1 MEDNNPDNNGSL
13 AEIERI
19 PDEIVESFDG
29 SGLPEYTYEDFA
41 TTDVPYR
48 EVYEIKSEF
57 SRKQRIEQLTIMANK
72 CKYKNFKG
80 TYKSFVDSIKNQAK
94 IQVCEGHI
102 SEFSGPYMQLD
113 CGKYAVDDNGIRSFF
128 DDKEIVICHHPIIPI
143 EILQNVDTGEE
154 KLKIAYR
161 PRDIWLEQIVSKE
174 VLYNSRQIVQ
184 LVKCGIDV
192 SSETAKYL
200 VSYFQEVEALNRN
213 VLPLRKSVTR
223 LGYIG
228 NSGFSPF
235 VDNLNFD
242 GDVNYS
248 RIFNAITAKGDYD
261 EWIKI
266 TNKCRQKS
274 VIARI
279 IVAASLASAL
289 IQPLGGLPFFVHLW
303 GIDSGTGKTVG
314 LMLAASVWG
323 NPKMG
328 EYVQTF
334 NGTQVGHERTAAFLN
349 SLPMCIDELQLSKD
363 SHGKSRFDVYQLA
376 QGVGRTRGTKTG
388 GIERTP
394 TWGNTIL
401 TTGESPIVGNSA
413 GAGAVNRVIDIE
425 CTSSNY
431 VIQDGPS
438 VLSVIKKNYG
448 YAGRIFVNRI
458 QSAVGAKVV
467 KESYDDYFKQLCDSD
482 TTEKQAMAAAMIL
495 TADLVADAEI
505 FKTGKAL
512 SIKDISPFLKSKE
525 SVSAGQ
531 RGYDYI
537 CSWVAANSKR
547 FVAGEENNQ
556 EIYGVIQDD
565 YAFIIRSKFDE
576 VMEKQGFDS
585 RAILSW
591 LKVNGKILTRGRN
604 NTKGKRINGVNTE
617 CVALKLPD
625 EEPEYYSED
634 ELKGLDLNGFE
645 PL

>member
-1 MEDNNPDNNGSL
+1 MEEKEKQTNENPTDIIKYL
-13 AEIERI
+13 
-19 PDEIVESFDG
+19 
-29 SGLPEYTYEDFA
+29 GLPEYTYEDFA
-41 TTDVPYR
+41 TSDAPYK
-48 EVYEIKSEF
+48 ELYEISDRFEQA
-57 SRKQRIEQLTIMANK
+57 QRMEQLTLMANEV
-72 CKYKNFKG
+72 KYKNFKG
-80 TYKSFVDSIKNQAK
+80 TYKKYVESIKNK
-94 IQVCEGHI
+94 LKVQVCEGHI
-102 SEFSGPYMQLD
+102 SEISGPYMQLD
-113 CGKYAVDDNGIRSFF
+113 CGKYAVDDNGIRGFF

-154 KLKIAYR
+154 KVKIAYR
-161 PRDIWLEQIVSKE
+161 PRDMWLEQIVSKE

-184 LVKCGIDV
+184 LVKCGVDV

-200 VSYFQEVEALNRN
+200 VSYFQEIEALNRN
-213 VLPLRKSVTR
+213 ILPLRKSVTR

-248 RIFNAITAKGDYD
+248 RIFNAITSKGNFDKWL
-261 EWIKI
+261 EIA
-266 TNKCRQKS
+266 NKCRNKS

-279 IVAASLASAL
+279 IVAASFASAL
-289 IQPLGGLPFFVHLW
+289 IQSIGGLPFFVHLW

-425 CTSSNY
+425 CTSKNY

-438 VLSVIKKNYG
+438 VLSIINKNYG
-448 YAGRIFVNRI
+448 FAGRIFVERI
-458 QSAVGAKVV
+458 QSTTGVRVV
-467 KESYDDYFKQLCDSD
+467 KETYDDYFKKLCDSD

-495 TADLVADAEI
+495 TADLVAEAEI

-525 SVSAGQ
+525 SVSAGE
-531 RGYDYI
+531 RGYAYI
-537 CSWVAANSKR
+537 CDWVAANSKR

-591 LKVNGKILTRGRN
+591 LKVNNKILTRGRRL
-604 NTKGKRINGVNTE
+604 TKGKRINGVNTE
-617 CVALKLPD
+617 CVALKLPE
-625 EEPEYYSED
+625 EEPEYFSKE
-634 ELKGLDLNGFE
+634 ELNGLDLNEFE